1 MKKCLYC
8 NDLIDTDND
17 DYQKVGKTKKIVC
30 VFCYEDYAD
39 EIDNNLT
46 DDDDEEDNCREE
58 E

>member
-8 NDLIDTDND
+8 NEFIDTDND
-17 DYQKVGKTKKIVC
+17 DYQKVGKKIVC

-46 DDDDEEDNCREE
+46 DDDEEEDNCREE
-58 E
+58 Q

>member
-8 NDLIDTDND
+8 NEFIDTDND
-17 DYQKVGKTKKIVC
+17 DYKKVGKKIVC

-46 DDDDEEDNCREE
+46 DDDDDEEDNCREE